1 MKKLTEK
8 MPQRNRHSKNKEKR
22 KQLRG
27 NSVQIVRN
35 TTVTTTRENVE
46 PSNMQLVEVNL
57 SSNSPKIEEEGSSG
71 FDDMTMKNRKLEIEE
86 EQISGGSIMVSTG
99 IEKLKTFDIFL
110 NIQRLIYIYIYV
122 YMMNK

>member
-1 MKKLTEK
+1 VKKLTEK

-86 EQISGGSIMVSTG
+86 EQISGGSIMVSTD
-99 IEKLKTFDIFL
+99 EEEDW
-110 NIQRLIYIYIYV
+110 V
-122 YMMNK
+122 MV

>member
-1 MKKLTEK
+1 
-8 MPQRNRHSKNKEKR
+8 
-22 KQLRG
+22 
-27 NSVQIVRN
+27 
-35 TTVTTTRENVE
+35 
-46 PSNMQLVEVNL
+46 MQLVEVNL

-110 NIQRLIYIYIYV
+110 NIQRLIYIYIYICV
-122 YMMNK
+122 HDEQIDEEEDWVMV